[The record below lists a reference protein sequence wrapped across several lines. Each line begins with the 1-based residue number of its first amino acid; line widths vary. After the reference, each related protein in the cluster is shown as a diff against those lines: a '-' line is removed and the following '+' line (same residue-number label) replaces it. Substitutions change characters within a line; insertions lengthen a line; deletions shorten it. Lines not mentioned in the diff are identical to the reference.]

1 MLLLFWRNREGEAK
15 KNMHRSASPRPGYR
29 PSSRSGSLANSTP
42 LSPRVGIR
50 TENRSRDSSP
60 ALNFLARRGSE
71 ANRNSDDDNNDDDRD
86 PFVVIDAD
94 EAMANAERDLKADA
108 EWKRIQ
114 QNTFT
119 RWANEHL
126 KQADKQV
133 RPRMLKP
140 N

>member
-1 MLLLFWRNREGEAK
+1 
-15 KNMHRSASPRPGYR
+15 MHRSASPRPGYR

-42 LSPRVGIR
+42 LSPRIGIR
-50 TENRSRDSSP
+50 ADRSRDSSP

-71 ANRNSDDDNNDDDRD
+71 ANRNSDEDADIDAAD
-86 PFVVIDAD
+86 PFVVVDAD

-133 RPRMLKP
+133 SFSKNL
-140 N
+140 NNFLFLIDS